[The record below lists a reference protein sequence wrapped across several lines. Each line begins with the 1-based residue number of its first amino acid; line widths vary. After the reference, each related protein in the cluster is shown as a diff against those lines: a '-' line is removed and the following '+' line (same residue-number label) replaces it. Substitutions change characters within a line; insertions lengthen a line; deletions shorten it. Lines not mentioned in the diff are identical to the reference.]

1 MEIFEYLM
9 VMVAIILGLGV
20 TQVLRG
26 LSKIVRSEHP
36 SSIVATWATLLFIL
50 HVQLWWAFWDLGQV
64 EQWTQAYFILL
75 IAIPCSL
82 FAMTELLLP
91 MGSAPETDWQA
102 HFFSIRV
109 WYFRLFLIFVVLATL
124 NTWVFLD
131 TPLTHPYRIMQLAQ
145 MALALVGLN
154 TTNLRMHRWLPVVSI
169 AMLLV
174 GQMLF
179 RLLPGLGS

>member
-1 MEIFEYLM
+1 MDIFEYLM

-20 TQVLRG
+20 TQILRG
-26 LSKIVRSEHP
+26 LSKIARSEYP
-36 SSIVATWATLLFIL
+36 SSIVTTWAALLFIL

-75 IAIPCSL
+75 IAIPCGL

-91 MGSAPETDWQA
+91 MGSTPETDWQA

-109 WYFRLFLIFVVLATL
+109 WYFRLFLLFVVLATL
-124 NTWVFLD
+124 NSWVFLD
-131 TPLTHPYRIMQLAQ
+131 TPLTHPYRIAQVLQ
-145 MALALVGLN
+145 MALALVALR
-154 TTNLRMHRWLPVVSI
+154 TTNLRTHRWLPAISI
-169 AMLLV
+169 VTLLGSQV
-174 GQMLF
+174 MF

>member
-1 MEIFEYLM
+1 MDIFEYLM

-20 TQVLRG
+20 TQILRG
-26 LSKIVRSEHP
+26 LSKIARSEQP

-91 MGSAPETDWQA
+91 MGIAPETDWQA
-102 HFFSIRV
+102 HFFSVRV
-109 WYFRLFLIFVVLATL
+109 WYFRLFLFFVVLATL

-131 TPLTHPYRIMQLAQ
+131 TPLTHPYRFMQLLQ
-145 MALALVGLN
+145 MGLALVGLN
-154 TTNLRMHRWLPVVSI
+154 TTSLRTHRWLPALSI
-169 AMLLV
+169 VALLV
-174 GQMLF
+174 GQAMF